1 MVVPGY
7 EAWAGSINDD
17 AMMLRET
24 PGALVITSYNR
35 EELTLGIRNIGAG
48 LAVERAPQNGDFI
61 FDAPPKQNLAAAGVW
76 GLVPNLQFFWLLD
89 AVSQNQPVPLSHLV
103 LVLMYAAVQIGAF
116 LSLAVML
123 FQNRDVG

>member
-1 MVVPGY
+1 
-7 EAWAGSINDD
+7 
-17 AMMLRET
+17 
-24 PGALVITSYNR
+24 
-35 EELTLGIRNIGAG
+35 
-48 LAVERAPQNGDFI
+48 
-61 FDAPPKQNLAAAGVW
+61 
-76 GLVPNLQFFWLLD
+76 VPNLQFFWLLD